1 MQECWAQEPSA
12 RPTFDQVAQRLE
24 AIQCRVAEAKSL
36 RDEASGSS
44 QAHACLID
52 LPPEQAA
59 TVLQQVAR
67 VMQQMD
73 TPKVRALWMVN
84 MFWLARS

>member
-1 MQECWAQEPSA
+1 MEECWAQEPSA
-12 RPTFDQVAQRLE
+12 RPTFDQVARRLE

-36 RDEASGSS
+36 RDEASGASHA
-44 QAHACLID
+44 QACLID

-59 TVLQQVAR
+59 AVLQQVAR

-73 TPKVRALWMVN
+73 TPKVRALWTDN
-84 MFWLARS
+84 MFWFARF